1 MDIVQQPTGPAQP
14 PTDLSAEVEQLR
26 ALLDRERERRIAA
39 ERLGEQAAAGLY
51 DSVRAM
57 RAAQG
62 ELIGRVDREGL
73 VNELARSLRQDL
85 DSAQLVERAAE
96 SVGRAIAADR
106 CDVLLVDAEP
116 TAAVRGSWSR
126 TDEAAALPSVGSFV
140 DLPEPLTALLLEAAQ
155 HLSTVHVDDVEH
167 DDRLSAQEAVDVE
180 RSLGTR
186 SFAAVPVAVGD
197 EVVGWMLLHSLQ
209 PRAWRVADL
218 AMCTG
223 MAHDL
228 VVSLIQVR
236 AFEQQRESVDRL
248 RELDRAKDAF
258 ISSVSH
264 ELRTPLASIVGY
276 LELIAE
282 GTMGEVGEGV
292 ARGIAIVER
301 NVVRLRALVEDLL
314 TLSAYDAEEVHLD
327 LQPVDLTAV
336 VERCRQS
343 LMPAMVD
350 SGVSVAVL
358 TAPGAPPA
366 HGDPEQLEQLALNLL
381 SNAVKFSHEHGR
393 VEVRVAGDGD
403 EVVLVVADEGI
414 GIPEAEQDRVF
425 ARFFRSSLAITGE
438 IQGTGLGLALVHA
451 VTERHHGTVEVE
463 SAEGQGTTVTVRLP
477 ASR

>member
-1 MDIVQQPTGPAQP
+1 VEIVQQPTGSAQP
-14 PTDLSAEVEQLR
+14 PPDPAAEVAELR

-62 ELIGRVDREGL
+62 QLIDHVGRDGL

-96 SVGRAIAADR
+96 SVGRAVYADR

-116 TAAVRGSWSR
+116 AAAVRGSWSR
-126 TDEAAALPSVGSFV
+126 TDEASALPRVGSFV

-155 HLSTVHVDDVEH
+155 HLSAVHVDDVES
-167 DDRLSAQEAVDVE
+167 DERLTTEEAVDVE
-180 RSLGTR
+180 ASLGTR
-186 SFAAVPVAVGD
+186 SLAAVPVAVGD
-197 EVVGWMLLHSLQ
+197 EVVGWMLLHSLA
-209 PRAWRVADL
+209 PRAWRSADL

-236 AFEQQRESVDRL
+236 AFEQQRKSVNRL

-258 ISSVSH
+258 ISTVSH

-282 GTMGEVGEGV
+282 GTMGEVSDGV
-292 ARGIAIVER
+292 AQGITVIER

-327 LQPVDLTAV
+327 LQPVDLAGL
-336 VERCRQS
+336 VERCRQA
-343 LMPAMVD
+343 LLPTMAD
-350 SGVSVAVL
+350 SDISMAVL
-358 TAPGAPPA
+358 AAPGAPA
-366 HGDPEQLEQLALNLL
+366 AMGDPEQLEQLALNLL

-393 VEVRVAGDGD
+393 VEVRISGEGD
-403 EVVLVVADEGI
+403 EVVLVVADRGI

-425 ARFFRSSLAITGE
+425 ARFFRSSLAVTGE
-438 IQGTGLGLALVHA
+438 IQGTGLGLSLVHA
-451 VTERHHGTVEVE
+451 VTERHRGTVTVQ
-463 SAEGQGTTVTVRLP
+463 SAEGEGTTVTVRLP
-477 ASR
+477 GSR